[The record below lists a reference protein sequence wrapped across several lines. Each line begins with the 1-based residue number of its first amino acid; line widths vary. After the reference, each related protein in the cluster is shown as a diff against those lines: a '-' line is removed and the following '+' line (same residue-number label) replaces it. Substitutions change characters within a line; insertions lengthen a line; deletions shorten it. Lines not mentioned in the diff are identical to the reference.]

1 MGDIGASV
9 RSCGMLRA
17 MSRQRFAD
25 KIVWITGAGSGLG
38 RALALECARQGAD
51 VAVSGRREDRLA
63 ETVAAVEAVGRRGLA
78 VPCDVTDDA
87 AVEAAVAAVIREFG
101 RLHVAVAN
109 AGFGVMGRIENL
121 PIEAWHRQFATNVYG
136 AVSTARHALP
146 ALRMTGGRL
155 ALVASVSSM
164 VAAPKT
170 GPYCASK
177 YALRGIGQTLSLEL
191 YGTGVSCTLLH
202 PGFVASEIAQV
213 DNEGH
218 FDGSRPDPRP
228 ARLMWSSEAAAKVMV
243 RAIAKRKREY
253 VFTGH
258 GKFAGFLGRHAPG
271 LLHFLLRRSAG
282 KGR

>member
-1 MGDIGASV
+1 
-9 RSCGMLRA
+9 MLRA
-17 MSRQRFAD
+17 MARQRFAD

-38 RALALECARQGAD
+38 RALAVEFARQGAN
-51 VAVSGRREDRLA
+51 VAVSGRREGRLD
-63 ETVAAVEAVGRRGLA
+63 ETVAAVQAEGRRGLA

-87 AVEAAVAAVIREFG
+87 AVGAAVAAVIREFG
-101 RLHVAVAN
+101 RLDVAVAN

-121 PIEAWHRQFATNVYG
+121 PIEAWHRQFETNVYG

-155 ALVASVSSM
+155 ALVASVSAM
-164 VAAPKT
+164 VATPNT

-191 YGTGVSCTLLH
+191 HGTGVSCTLLH

-213 DNEGH
+213 DNEGR
-218 FDGSRPDPRP
+218 FDADRRDPRP
-228 ARLMWSSEAAAKVMV
+228 AQLMWSSEAAAKVMA

-258 GKFAGFLGRHAPG
+258 GKFAGFMGRHTPG
-271 LLHFLLRRSAG
+271 LLHLVLSRLAG
-282 KGR
+282 KKR